1 VAGRILLEH
10 KVWSYFCIEK
20 VVYFARVSTIG
31 GVMEE
36 KTRDQLLEEFEERIN
51 RGEKIEPGDWMPEE
65 YRKNLIR
72 MIGQHAH
79 SEIVGQLPEGKW
91 IPFAPGFR
99 RKLTLVAKVQD
110 EAGHGQL
117 LYRAAETLGKS
128 REEML
133 EELLSGRAKYSN
145 VFNYPTPTWADVG
158 VIGWLVDTAAVVN
171 QTMLA
176 QSSYGP
182 YARAM
187 KRICYEE
194 SFHIKQGYDLVV
206 ALAKGTPEQKQMAQE
221 AIDRWWYPTLMMSG
235 PPDTMSEH
243 TSLALRWKIKTK
255 TNDQVRQEFVDL
267 IVPQI
272 RALGLDV
279 PDPNCRFN
287 QQTGHYEFTPPDW
300 EELKRVVN
308 GDGPCN
314 KERLEVRRR
323 VHEEGRWV
331 REALA
336 VKRMK
341 SAA

>member
-1 VAGRILLEH
+1 MTVH
-10 KVWSYFCIEK
+10 D
-20 VVYFARVSTIG
+20 
-31 GVMEE
+31 
-36 KTRDQLLEEFEERIN
+36 KTDEQRLAEFEARID
-51 RGEKIEPGDWMPEE
+51 RGEKIEPGDWMPDE
-65 YRKNLIR
+65 YRKSLIR

-91 IPFAPGFR
+91 IPYAPGFR

-133 EELLSGRAKYSN
+133 EELLTGKAKYAN
-145 VFNYPTPTWADVG
+145 VFNYPTPSWADVG
-158 VIGWLVDTAAVVN
+158 IIGWLVDTSAVIN
-171 QTMLA
+171 QTMLG
-176 QSSYGP
+176 QGSYGP

-194 SFHIKQGYDLVV
+194 AFHIKQGYDSIV
-206 ALAKGTPEQKQMAQE
+206 ALVKGTPEQRAMAQD
-221 AIDRWWYPTLMMSG
+221 AINRWWYPTLMMSG
-235 PPDTMSEH
+235 PPDRISVH
-243 TSLALRWKIKTK
+243 TERSMRWKIKTK
-255 TNDQVRQEFVDL
+255 TNEQVRQEFVDL

-279 PDPNCRFN
+279 PDTYCYYDEKA
-287 QQTGHYEFTPPDW
+287 GHWHYTQPDW
-300 EELKRVVN
+300 EELKRVIN

-314 KERLEVRRR
+314 AERLGVRRKA
-323 VHEEGRWV
+323 HEDGRWV

-336 VKRMK
+336 AKHTQKEAV
-341 SAA
+341 A

>member
-1 VAGRILLEH
+1 MNLLIHGLMASRTEG
-10 KVWSYFCIEK
+10 EK
-20 VVYFARVSTIG
+20 LA
-31 GVMEE
+31 
-36 KTRDQLLEEFEERIN
+36 EFETRIA

-99 RKLTLVAKVQD
+99 RKLTLLAKVQD

-117 LYRAAETLGKS
+117 LYRAAETLGAT
-128 REEML
+128 REEMID
-133 EELLSGRAKYSN
+133 ELLTGKAKYSN

-158 VIGWLVDTAAVVN
+158 VIGWIVDTAAVIN
-171 QTMLA
+171 QSMLA
-176 QSSYGP
+176 QGSYGP

-194 SFHIKQGYDLVV
+194 SFHLKQGYDAVA
-206 ALAKGTPEQKQMAQE
+206 ALAKGTPEQKTMAQE
-221 AIDRWWYPTLMMSG
+221 SINRWWYPTLMMSG
-235 PPDTMSEH
+235 PPDKLSTH
-243 TSLALRWKIKTK
+243 TERAMRWKIKIK
-255 TNDQVRQEFVDL
+255 TNEQVRQEFVDL

-272 RALGLDV
+272 RALGMDV
-279 PDPNCRFN
+279 PDPHCALNPATR
-287 QQTGHYEFTPPDW
+287 HYTYTQPDW
-300 EELKRVVN
+300 DELRRVVN

-314 KERLEVRRR
+314 KERLAARNKA
-323 VHEEGRWV
+323 HAEGRWV

-336 VKRMK
+336 ARTRKRPR
-341 SAA
+341 

>member
-1 VAGRILLEH
+1 MADKTYE
-10 KVWSYFCIEK
+10 EK
-20 VVYFARVSTIG
+20 LAEFEARVA
-31 GVMEE
+31 
-36 KTRDQLLEEFEERIN
+36 
-51 RGEKIEPGDWMPEE
+51 RGEKIEPGDWMPDE
-65 YRKNLIR
+65 YRKTLIR

-91 IPFAPGFR
+91 IPYAPGFR
-99 RKLTLVAKVQD
+99 RKLTLIAKVQD

-133 EELLSGRAKYSN
+133 EELLAGKAKYAN

-158 VIGWLVDTAAVVN
+158 VIGWLVDMAAVVN
-171 QTMLA
+171 QTMLQ

-206 ALAKGTPEQKQMAQE
+206 ALAKGTPEQRAMVQD
-221 AIDRWWYPTLMMSG
+221 AINRWWYPTLMMSG
-235 PPDTMSEH
+235 PPDHLSVH
-243 TSLALRWKIKTK
+243 SQQSLKWRIKTK
-255 TNDQVRQEFVDL
+255 SNEQVRQEYVDL

-272 RALGLDV
+272 RALGLSI
-279 PDPNCRFN
+279 PDPDLRYDET
-287 QQTGHYEFTPPDW
+287 TGHWVYTQPDW
-300 EELKRVVN
+300 EELKRVVS

-314 KERLEVRRR
+314 KERLEARRR
-323 VHEEGRWV
+323 AHEEGRWV

-336 VKRMK
+336 V
-341 SAA
+341 AAARRKEAAA

>member
-1 VAGRILLEH
+1 
-10 KVWSYFCIEK
+10 
-20 VVYFARVSTIG
+20 
-31 GVMEE
+31 MQE
-36 KTRDQLLEEFEERIN
+36 KTQEQLLADFEARIA

-65 YRKNLIR
+65 YRRNLIR
-72 MIGQHAH
+72 MISQHAH

-99 RKLTLVAKVQD
+99 RKLTLIAKVQD

-133 EELLSGRAKYSN
+133 EELLSGKAKYSN

-158 VIGWLVDTAAVVN
+158 VIGWLVDTAAVIN

-206 ALAKGTPEQKQMAQE
+206 ALARGTPEQKQMAQD
-221 AIDRWWYPTLMMSG
+221 AINRWWYPTLMMSG

-243 TSLALRWKIKTK
+243 TSLAMRWKIKTK
-255 TNDQVRQEFVDL
+255 TNDQVRQEFVDH

-279 PDPNCRFN
+279 PDPNCKFN
-287 QQTGHYEFTPPDW
+287 EQTGHYDFTPPDW

-308 GDGPCN
+308 GNGPCN
-314 KERLEVRRR
+314 KERLAVRRR

-336 VKRMK
+336 AKRMK

>member
-1 VAGRILLEH
+1 MDQQKTHEELLA
-10 KVWSYFCIEK
+10 I
-20 VVYFARVSTIG
+20 
-31 GVMEE
+31 
-36 KTRDQLLEEFEERIN
+36 FEERVA
-51 RGEKIEPGDWMPEE
+51 RGEKVEPGDWMPDD
-65 YRKNLIR
+65 YRKTLIR

-91 IPFAPGFR
+91 IPYAPGFR
-99 RKLTLVAKVQD
+99 RKLTLIAKVQD

-133 EELLSGRAKYSN
+133 DELLAGKAKYAN

-158 VIGWLVDTAAVVN
+158 VIGWLVDMAAVVN
-171 QTMLA
+171 QTML
-176 QSSYGP
+176 QQTSYGP

-194 SFHIKQGYDLVV
+194 SFHIKQGYDLV
-206 ALAKGTPEQKQMAQE
+206 ATLARGTPEQKAMVQG

-235 PPDTMSEH
+235 PPDHLSAH
-243 TSLALRWKIKTK
+243 TQQSLKWRIKTK
-255 TNDQVRQEFVDL
+255 TNAQVRQEYVDL

-272 RALGLDV
+272 HALGLTI
-279 PDPNCRFN
+279 PDSALAFDEA
-287 QQTGHYEFTPPDW
+287 TGSWSYSQPDW

-308 GDGPCN
+308 GDGPMN
-314 KERLEVRRR
+314 KERLDVRRKA
-323 VHEEGRWV
+323 HEDGRWV

-336 VKRMK
+336 AKRK
-341 SAA
+341 EAAA

>member
-1 VAGRILLEH
+1 MEQVTAGNESLVA
-10 KVWSYFCIEK
+10 
-20 VVYFARVSTIG
+20 
-31 GVMEE
+31 
-36 KTRDQLLEEFEERIN
+36 FEARIN

-72 MIGQHAH
+72 MMSQHAH
-79 SEIVGQLPEGKW
+79 SEIVGQLPEGAW
-91 IPFAPGFR
+91 IPHAPGFR

-117 LYRAAETLGKS
+117 LYAAAETLGVT
-128 REEML
+128 REQML
-133 EELLSGRAKYSN
+133 DELLSGKAKYAN

-158 VIGWLVDTAAVVN
+158 VIGWLVDTAAVIN

-176 QSSYGP
+176 QTSYGP

-194 SFHIKQGYDLVV
+194 SFHIKQGYDAVV
-206 ALAKGTPEQKQMAQE
+206 ALAKGTPAQRSMAQD
-221 AIDRWWYPTLMMSG
+221 AVDRWWYPTLMMSG
-235 PPDTMSEH
+235 PPESRGLSAH
-243 TSLALRWKIKTK
+243 SQLALRWKIKTK
-255 TNDQVRQEFVDL
+255 TNEQVRQEFVDH

-272 RALGLDV
+272 RAIGMNV
-279 PDPNCRFN
+279 PDPACVVDPA
-287 QQTGHYEFTPPDW
+287 TGQHRYTQPDW

-314 KERLEVRRR
+314 RERLAARRKA
-323 VHEEGRWV
+323 HEDGRWV

-336 VKRMK
+336 LKRTTEPA
-341 SAA
+341 S

>member
-1 VAGRILLEH
+1 MTYKEGT
-10 KVWSYFCIEK
+10 Y
-20 VVYFARVSTIG
+20 
-31 GVMEE
+31 EE
-36 KTRDQLLEEFEERIN
+36 KFASFEARIA
-51 RGEKIEPGDWMPEE
+51 RGEKVEPGDWMPDD

-72 MIGQHAH
+72 MISQHAH

-91 IPFAPGFR
+91 IPYAPGFR

-128 REEML
+128 REEMMD
-133 EELLSGRAKYSN
+133 ELLAGKAKYAN

-206 ALAKGTPEQKQMAQE
+206 SLAKGTREQREMAQD
-221 AIDRWWYPTLMMSG
+221 AINRWWYPTLMMSG
-235 PPDTMSEH
+235 PPDSLSVH
-243 TSLALRWKIKTK
+243 TNLALRWKIKTK
-255 TNDQVRQEFVDL
+255 SNEQVRQEFVDL

-272 RALGLDV
+272 RALGLEV
-279 PDPNCRFN
+279 PDEHCFFDEK
-287 QQTGHYEFTPPDW
+287 TGHHHYTQPDW
-300 EELKRVVN
+300 NELKRVVN

-314 KERLEVRRR
+314 AERLAVRRKA
-323 VHEEGRWV
+323 HEDGQWV
-331 REALA
+331 REA
-336 VKRMK
+336 M
-341 SAA
+341 AAKAEKGPMARAS

>member
-1 VAGRILLEH
+1 MNMQERAP
-10 KVWSYFCIEK
+10 
-20 VVYFARVSTIG
+20 
-31 GVMEE
+31 EE
-36 KTRDQLLEEFEERIN
+36 KQADFEARIN
-51 RGEKIEPGDWMPEE
+51 RGERIEPGDWMPEE
-65 YRKNLIR
+65 YRKSLIR

-91 IPFAPGFR
+91 IPYAPGFR
-99 RKLTLVAKVQD
+99 RKLTLIAKVQD

-128 REEML
+128 REEMMD
-133 EELLSGRAKYSN
+133 ELLTGKAKYAN

-158 VIGWLVDTAAVVN
+158 AIGWLVDTSAVIN
-171 QTMLA
+171 QTMIA
-176 QSSYGP
+176 QGSYGP

-194 SFHIKQGYDLVV
+194 SFHIKQGYDLIV
-206 ALAKGTPEQKQMAQE
+206 AMANGIPEQRSMVQD
-221 AIDRWWYPTLMMSG
+221 AINRWWYPTLMMSG
-235 PPDTMSEH
+235 PPD
-243 TSLALRWKIKTK
+243 SLSLHSKQALKWKIKTK
-255 TNDQVRQEFVDL
+255 SNEQVRQEFVDL

-279 PDPNCRFN
+279 PDKECYYDEK
-287 QQTGHYEFTPPDW
+287 TGHHHYTQPDW
-300 EELKRVVN
+300 EELKRVVS

-314 KERLEVRRR
+314 AERLAVRRQA
-323 VHEEGRWV
+323 HEEGRWV

-336 VKRMK
+336 AKGEKNRQDR

>member
-1 VAGRILLEH
+1 
-10 KVWSYFCIEK
+10 
-20 VVYFARVSTIG
+20 
-31 GVMEE
+31 
-36 KTRDQLLEEFEERIN
+36 
-51 RGEKIEPGDWMPEE
+51 
-65 YRKNLIR
+65 

-91 IPFAPGFR
+91 IPYAPGFR
-99 RKLTLVAKVQD
+99 RKLTLIAKVQD

-117 LYRAAETLGKS
+117 LYRAAETLGKP
-128 REEML
+128 RETMI
-133 EELLSGRAKYSN
+133 EELLSGKAKYAN

-158 VIGWLVDTAAVVN
+158 VIGWLVDTSAVIN

-194 SFHIKQGYDLVV
+194 SFHIKQGYDAVV
-206 ALAKGTPEQKQMAQE
+206 ALAKGTPEQRHMVQD

-235 PPDTMSEH
+235 PPDSLSEH
-243 TSLALRWKIKTK
+243 TALAMKWRIKTK
-255 TNDQVRQEFVDL
+255 SNEQVRQEFVDH

-279 PDPNCRFN
+279 PDKDC
-287 QQTGHYEFTPPDW
+287 QYDKGSGHYRYTQPDW

-308 GDGPCN
+308 GNGPCN
-314 KERLEVRRR
+314 KERLEIRRKA
-323 VHEEGRWV
+323 HEDGRWV

-336 VKRMK
+336 AKPMVGHSRP
-341 SAA
+341 AQG

>member
-1 VAGRILLEH
+1 M
-10 KVWSYFCIEK
+10 EK
-20 VVYFARVSTIG
+20 SEA
-31 GVMEE
+31 E
-36 KTRDQLLEEFEERIN
+36 KLAEFESRVA
-51 RGEKIEPGDWMPEE
+51 RGEKVEPGDWMPAE
-65 YRKNLIR
+65 YRRNLIR

-91 IPFAPGFR
+91 IPYAPGFR
-99 RKLTLVAKVQD
+99 RKLTLIAKVQD

-128 REEML
+128 REEMID
-133 EELLSGRAKYSN
+133 ELLAGKAKYAN

-158 VIGWLVDTAAVVN
+158 VIGWLVDTAAVIN

-194 SFHIKQGYDLVV
+194 SFHIKQGYDAVV
-206 ALAKGTPEQKQMAQE
+206 ALAKGTLTQRLMAQD
-221 AIDRWWYPTLMMSG
+221 AINRWWYPTLMMSG
-235 PPDTMSEH
+235 PPDSLSEH
-243 TSLALRWKIKTK
+243 TALAMKWRIKTK
-255 TNDQVRQEFVDL
+255 SNEQVRQEFIDH

-272 RALGLDV
+272 HALGMNV
-279 PDPNCRFN
+279 PDSNCTYN
-287 QQTGHYEFTPPDW
+287 PLSGHYQYTQPDW

-314 KERLEVRRR
+314 KERLDIRRKA
-323 VHEEGRWV
+323 HEDGRWV

-336 VKRMK
+336 AHSGGKL
-341 SAA
+341 AASGGA

>member
-1 VAGRILLEH
+1 MPE
-10 KVWSYFCIEK
+10 KSYE
-20 VVYFARVSTIG
+20 AR
-31 GVMEE
+31 
-36 KTRDQLLEEFEERIN
+36 LAEFEARIN
-51 RGEKIEPGDWMPEE
+51 RGEKIEPGDWMPDE

-72 MIGQHAH
+72 MISQHAH

-91 IPFAPGFR
+91 IPHAPGFR
-99 RKLTLVAKVQD
+99 RKLTLIAKVQD

-128 REEML
+128 REEMMD
-133 EELLSGRAKYSN
+133 ELLTGKAKYSN

-158 VIGWLVDTAAVVN
+158 IIGWLVDTAAVIN

-194 SFHIKQGYDLVV
+194 SFHIKQGYDSVV
-206 ALAKGTPEQKQMAQE
+206 ALAKGTPEQRALIQD
-221 AIDRWWYPTLMMSG
+221 AIHRWWYPTLMMSG
-235 PPDTMSEH
+235 PPDALSVH
-243 TSLALRWKIKTK
+243 SQLALRWKIKTK
-255 TNDQVRQEFVDL
+255 SNEQVRQEFVDH

-272 RALGLDV
+272 RALGFDV
-279 PDPNCRFN
+279 PDPDCVYDER
-287 QQTGHYEFTPPDW
+287 TGHYRYTQPDW
-300 EELKRVVN
+300 EELRRVVN

-314 KERLEVRRR
+314 AERLAARRKA
-323 VHEEGRWV
+323 HEEGRWV

-336 VKRMK
+336 VKYQKQREV
-341 SAA
+341 AAA

>member
-1 VAGRILLEH
+1 MGAM
-10 KVWSYFCIEK
+10 
-20 VVYFARVSTIG
+20 A
-31 GVMEE
+31 EE
-36 KTRDQLLEEFEERIN
+36 NGKLADFETKIN

-72 MIGQHAH
+72 MMSQHAH
-79 SEIVGQLPEGKW
+79 SEIVGQLPEGAW
-91 IPFAPGFR
+91 IPHAPGFR

-117 LYRAAETLGKS
+117 LYAAAETLGVT
-128 REEML
+128 REQML
-133 EELLSGRAKYSN
+133 DELLSGKAKYAN

-158 VIGWLVDTAAVVN
+158 AIGWLVDTAAVIN

-176 QSSYGP
+176 QTSYGP

-194 SFHIKQGYDLVV
+194 SFHIKQGYDSVV
-206 ALAKGTPEQKQMAQE
+206 ALAKGTPAQRVMAQD
-221 AIDRWWYPTLMMSG
+221 AVSRWWYPTLMMSG
-235 PPDTMSEH
+235 PPESRGLSAH
-243 TSLALRWKIKTK
+243 SQLALRWKIKTK
-255 TNDQVRQEFVDL
+255 TNEQVRQEFVDH

-272 RALGLDV
+272 RALGLEI
-279 PDPNCRFN
+279 PDGGCVFDAKA
-287 QQTGHYEFTPPDW
+287 GHYRYTQPDW

-314 KERLEVRRR
+314 KERLDTRRR
-323 VHEEGRWV
+323 AHDDGRWV

-336 VKRMK
+336 VHRTTTERA
-341 SAA
+341 S

>member
-1 VAGRILLEH
+1 MA
-10 KVWSYFCIEK
+10 EK
-20 VVYFARVSTIG
+20 TYEQKLAEFEARVA
-31 GVMEE
+31 
-36 KTRDQLLEEFEERIN
+36 
-51 RGEKIEPGDWMPEE
+51 RGEKIEPGDWMPDE

-72 MIGQHAH
+72 MISQHAH

-91 IPFAPGFR
+91 IPHAPGFR

-128 REEML
+128 REEMM
-133 EELLSGRAKYSN
+133 EELLTGKAKYSN

-158 VIGWLVDTAAVVN
+158 VIGWLVDTAAVIN
-171 QTMLA
+171 QSMLA

-206 ALAKGTPEQKQMAQE
+206 ALAKGTPEQKAMAQD
-221 AIDRWWYPTLMMSG
+221 AINRWWYPTLMMSG

-243 TSLALRWKIKTK
+243 TALAMKWRIKTK
-255 TNDQVRQEFVDL
+255 TNDQVRQEFVDH

-279 PDPNCRFN
+279 PDPNCRYN
-287 QQTGHYEFTPPDW
+287 EKTGHYDFTPPDW
-300 EELKRVVN
+300 NELKRVVN

-314 KERLEVRRR
+314 KERIDVRRR

-336 VKRMK
+336 AKRRK
-341 SAA
+341 VAA